1 MNCFAIW
8 VLVYWWAAGF
18 IIKLVPYLGPSA
30 GTPLVHTMNNNLKD
44 QEDKLEMFP
53 LQKKCLICS
62 SALYQSFHMKGKLSV
77 GNSGLN
83 SGVSVQ
89 CHLSL
94 TAATVGSL
102 EKSTGTLSNILKIL
116 VNNQQLSA
124 GTPAPSIS
132 LHVLSCSRTGLRSG
146 AIRAFRKRRTKRS
159 ASALV
164 K

>member
-1 MNCFAIW
+1 
-8 VLVYWWAAGF
+8 
-18 IIKLVPYLGPSA
+18 
-30 GTPLVHTMNNNLKD
+30 MNNNLKD

-102 EKSTGTLSNILKIL
+102 EKNIGTLSNILK